1 MKQNEYQA
9 QYAVWALM
17 ASQIIISSDLR
28 TLPADQP
35 DCFKM
40 LLNREILEVHQDPA
54 AHAPKLVLTRN
65 VSAIVPHDGHNETR
79 VTITAQAF
87 SRQMHDGSIALVLL
101 NRQDHGSQA
110 IDVSWADLGLHAN
123 VSCKVRDLISQQDLL
138 DANGSFSANLGSHDA
153 SLLRLRCGT
162 AHK

>member
-9 QYAVWALM
+9 QFAVWALM

-28 TLPADQP
+28 TLPSDQP

-40 LLNREILEVHQDPA
+40 LLNREILRVHQDPA
-54 AHAPKLVLTRN
+54 AHAPKLVFTKN
-65 VSAIVPHDGHNETR
+65 ISAIVPHDGHNETR

-87 SRQMHDGSIALVLL
+87 SRKMHDGSIALGLL
-101 NRQDHGSQA
+101 NRQDHGSQT
-110 IDVSWADLGLHAN
+110 ISVSWVDLGLHATA
-123 VSCKVRDLISQQDLL
+123 SCKVRDVIAQKDLA

-153 SLLRLRCGT
+153 SLVRLSCGNE
-162 AHK
+162 HV